1 MSQILKQKIRAELQ
15 NPDFPHLNFLYSE
28 EVLHIAP
35 ELLRDLLEEE
45 KQDFEVKISKKYKG
59 LDEDVISFPHDKGEV
74 EGGGEDYEELSF
86 QTFEDFSELDYFFS
100 LLEHYQG
107 VHNDETIRQI
117 IEDFEPLYIDF
128 GNEVAYNKRLYE
140 MYLFCEKNSHLNP
153 QERRIIEK
161 TMKAYEVR

>member
-15 NPDFPHLNFLYSE
+15 NPDFPNLGFLYSE
-28 EVLHIAP
+28 EVLNVAP
-35 ELLRDLLEEE
+35 KVLRELLEEE
-45 KQDFEVKISKKYKG
+45 KQDFEAKISKKYKG
-59 LDEDVISFPHDKGEV
+59 LDRDRSQEIGLW
-74 EGGGEDYEELSF
+74 EELSF

-107 VHNDETIRQI
+107 VHNDEMIRQI
-117 IEDFEPLYIDF
+117 IEDFEPHYIDF

-140 MYLFCEKNSHLNP
+140 MYLFCEKNTDLNP

-161 TMKAYEVR
+161 TLKAYEVR